1 MQLKGIKMKKESST
15 TRKVVNLSE
24 EKFSRMSEDQLLAH
38 VIDTLV
44 GQVSQLVLL
53 TTEMSRRISKLEK
66 ANQPSSASNSSET
79 PLLP

>member
-53 TTEMSRRISKLEK
+53 TTDLSRRVRYMEK
-66 ANQPSSASNSSET
+66 KSS
-79 PLLP
+79 LLS